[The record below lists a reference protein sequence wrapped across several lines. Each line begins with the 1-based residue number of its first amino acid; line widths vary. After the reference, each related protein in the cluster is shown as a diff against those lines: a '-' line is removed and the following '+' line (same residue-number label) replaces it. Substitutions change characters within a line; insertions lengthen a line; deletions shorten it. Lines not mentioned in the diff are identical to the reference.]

1 MDSHLIVNVAL
12 GLFGLLVS
20 GLSVYVGLT
29 IRVAVA
35 KLETALVQQRL
46 EITQEGIVR
55 EEKVKAWAEAA
66 FVHSR

>member
-35 KLETALVQQRL
+35 ELKTAIVQQRL
-46 EITQEGIVR
+46 DITNEAIVR
-55 EEKVKAWAEAA
+55 EKEVKAWAESA
-66 FVHSR
+66 FVHRN